1 MRKKLVS
8 LALALTMGCALAA
21 PAGAAST
28 AEDRLSAVT
37 AKVKAALNL
46 DTAAFTEFHGNL
58 EENVLA
64 PVWNLEWSASDGRGL
79 SVNATE
85 EGKILWYYLQENR
98 ETLTNRQ
105 TAPAFPSVRR
115 EEAREAAL
123 AFLGKVLSPNESAVL
138 KDRGTDRLN
147 ASQYGFRGEVLVNG
161 LPAGLTFSISVDC
174 ESGQVQSFHRDD
186 LAGRVTG
193 GVPDNRPTVLSG
205 DAGRTLRDTLKL
217 RLEYVLP
224 KDGDKKA
231 VLRYLPESP
240 ESGDAYYV
248 DAADGRLV
256 NLTELQESVEMGNR
270 GLASKNMALMD
281 GAEAEEAAAAGMP
294 IPTPAETAG
303 AEKLKG
309 VLEKDVLDKKARA
322 VAALGL
328 KAYTLSSAS
337 YSVPREEAEDQTI
350 TASLLYGRQVNG
362 VSWRRTVVLDART
375 GALIRVS
382 SSGRMPEEEVKR
394 PVDFAAAQKN
404 AEAFLKAQCG
414 AQFAKTELYNSSDAL
429 ESRQNTAHSFQY
441 AQKANGYFLPAN
453 SLYVEVDATDGSIAV
468 YRKEFDDSVVFDSP
482 DGILTMEQALDAW
495 LGTYDVTLQYVRFPV
510 AVDYSQP
517 EYAPLRDLGVAY
529 LYRLVLGYRLERET
543 YLPGIDA
550 KTGKPV
556 EYPEYIGGSVVYDDL
571 EGCWARKQIEA
582 LAQYQ
587 VGYTGGKFRPNK
599 ALTQSDLILLMAST
613 QGHLI
618 HPSAATNSADYLY
631 EEAYRMGMLRRE
643 ERNDDAVLTR
653 MDAIRLI
660 LNAVG
665 YGEAARLQG
674 IYQVR
679 FSDAGHIA
687 DGDLGYAALAQGFGM
702 VSSDGDGKLSPDD
715 AADRAQA
722 AVMLYNLLARRTF
735 S

>member
-8 LALALTMGCALAA
+8 VALALTLGCGLAA

-28 AEDRLSAVT
+28 AEDRLAAVT
-37 AKVKAALNL
+37 AKVKAALKL
-46 DTAAFTEFHGNL
+46 DTAAYTVFHGNL

-64 PVWNLEWSASDGRGL
+64 PVWSLEWSASNGRGL

-85 EGKILWYYLQENR
+85 EGKILRYYRDGPMAEPVSGSA
-98 ETLTNRQ
+98 
-105 TAPAFPSVRR
+105 APAFPAGSRD
-115 EEAREAAL
+115 EAREAAL
-123 AFLGKVLSPNESAVL
+123 AFLGKVLDANESAVL
-138 KDRGTDRLN
+138 GDERSSGLDATTYD
-147 ASQYGFRGEVLVNG
+147 FRGQILVNG
-161 LPAGLTFSISVDC
+161 LPAGLSFSIYMNCPDNEVR
-174 ESGQVQSFHRDD
+174 SFYRDD
-186 LAGRVTG
+186 LTGRVMG
-193 GVPDNRPTVLSG
+193 GVPDSKPTVLSG

-281 GAEAEEAAAAGMP
+281 GAEAEEAPAAGMP
-294 IPTPAETAG
+294 APTPAEAAG

-309 VLEKDVLDKKARA
+309 VLEKDVLDQKARA

-328 KAYTLSSAS
+328 KSYTLSAAS
-337 YSVPREEAEDQTI
+337 YNVPREEAEDQTI

-382 SSGRMPEEEVKR
+382 SSGWMPEEEVKR

-414 AQFAKTELYNSSDAL
+414 AQFAKTALYDSADAL

-453 SLYVEVDATDGSIAV
+453 SVYARVDATDGSIAA
-468 YRKEFDDSVVFDSP
+468 YEKKFNDSVVFDSP
-482 DGILTMEQALDAW
+482 DGILTMDQAVDAW
-495 LGTYDVTLQYVRFPV
+495 LGTYDVTLQYVKVPT
-510 AVDYSQP
+510 AVDYSIP
-517 EYAPLRDLGVAY
+517 EYKPLENLGVAY
-529 LYRLVLGYRLERET
+529 LYKLVLGYRLERET
-543 YLPGIDA
+543 GYSGIDA
-550 KTGKPV
+550 KTGQPV
-556 EYPEYIGGSVVYDDL
+556 EYTQYNSGGFAYDDL
-571 EGCWARKQIEA
+571 DGCWAKAQIEA
-582 LAQYQ
+582 LAQYR
-587 VGYTGGKFRPNK
+587 VGFFGSRFQPDK
-599 ALTQSDLILLMAST
+599 ALTQLDLVLLLTSVQGYLFDPEVSDSV
-613 QGHLI
+613 
-618 HPSAATNSADYLY
+618 DEVY
-631 EEAYRMGMLRRE
+631 EVSYRMGMLRRE

-665 YGEAARLQG
+665 YGEAARLRG
-674 IYQVR
+674 IYQVQ
-679 FSDAGHIA
+679 FSDAGRIA

-702 VSSDGDGKLSPDD
+702 VSGDGGGKLSPDD